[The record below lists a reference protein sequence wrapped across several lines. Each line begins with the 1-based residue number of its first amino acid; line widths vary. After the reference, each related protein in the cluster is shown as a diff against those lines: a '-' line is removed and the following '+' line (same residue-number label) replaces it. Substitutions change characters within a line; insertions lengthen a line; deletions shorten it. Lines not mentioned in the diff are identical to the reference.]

1 MDITTIIVI
10 VVVAAILI
18 FLWPRIGARRGGP
31 TNLNPPAS
39 MSGQGQDVFPNEQVS
54 RPTVTPQTDRPHGQE
69 MPTNARAGDG
79 DVVEDG
85 MDDVRSQNP
94 NKSL

>member
-1 MDITTIIVI
+1 MDITTIVII

-31 TNLNPPAS
+31 TNLNPPANVP
-39 MSGQGQDVFPNEQVS
+39 GQGQDIVS
-54 RPTVTPQTDRPHGQE
+54 NDRDSRIGVTPQTDRPHGQP
-69 MPTNARAGDG
+69 MPTNADSDDIVDEA
-79 DVVEDG
+79 
-85 MDDVRSQNP
+85 MDDVKSPNP